1 MEKVR
6 DCQLFMT
13 TTDEKMFCKALRVF
27 NPNIYFLDVKPSFE
41 ACIDERL
48 VTDVTRL
55 DSDIFSIVNL
65 DMISN

>member
-48 VTDVTRL
+48 VTDVTR
-55 DSDIFSIVNL
+55 
-65 DMISN
+65 